1 MQRILPLRPGHGRQ
15 IPYSS
20 PGCFIANGTVL
31 LCRGKRDTGRGV
43 PGGRGNVFDL
53 LLVRK

>member
-43 PGGRGNVFDL
+43 PGGRGECV
-53 LLVRK
+53 